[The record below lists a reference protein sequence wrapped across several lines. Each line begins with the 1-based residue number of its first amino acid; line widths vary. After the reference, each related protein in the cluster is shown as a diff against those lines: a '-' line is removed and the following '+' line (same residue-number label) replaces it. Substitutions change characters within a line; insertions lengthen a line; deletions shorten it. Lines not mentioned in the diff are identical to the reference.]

1 MFYNSKIQFKK
12 VSNKAEAIEIA
23 TLFLEKLRENT
34 AISIQKTMLFGSFTN
49 ATNHEYSDIDLAI
62 WSEDF
67 TGVGF
72 LDNKIISPTMYQNP
86 AFVSIECHTFSLQ
99 QTNPF
104 EEEIIKT
111 GIEIVLI

>member
-34 AISIQKTMLFGSFTN
+34 AIKIQRAMLFGSFAN

-62 WSEDF
+62 WSADF

-72 LDNKIISPTMYQNP
+72 LDNKITSPTMYQNP
-86 AFVSIECHTFSLQ
+86 AFVSIECHTFSPQ
-99 QTNPF
+99 YPNPF
-104 EEEIIKT
+104 EVEILKT
-111 GIEIVLI
+111 GVEINLG